1 MDWTQ
6 LDHVTDAVATAAPQL
21 DGIRDAAPNASFR
34 VKGLKLAREPHRY
47 SGRTSMRANL
57 SVHEPRAPQ
66 DADTAFA
73 FSMEGYAG
81 SVEPRQQIPF
91 AWSPGWNS
99 PQAWNKFQD
108 EVGGHLR
115 AGDPG
120 VRLIE
125 SQGDR
130 LTWFAV
136 PTAAVRSAES
146 GFQAVPLY
154 HLFGSEET
162 SSRAEP
168 VRERIPAA
176 YVALAKAD
184 ADRLGVNEGAC
195 CACRS
200 LVRNC
205 ACRCRSSP
213 SCRRVWSACPPASK
227 GFRWTSPA
235 SAWKDCRRPRHD
247 LAHPHPHRRGD
258 RHPQGHVILLAVVIC
273 GGAAELR
280 RTASAGTL
288 AGPSRPQPGRS
299 LRRLPAWRDMLKMFF
314 KEDWTPPFADKMIFA
329 LAPVIAMGSLLVAFS
344 VIPITPTWGVADL
357 NVGLLFFFAMAGVN
371 VYAVLFA
378 GWASN
383 NKFSLLGAMRASAQ
397 TLSYEVF
404 MGLSVMGIVA
414 VTGSFNMRDIVE
426 AQHQGWWF
434 IIPQFFGFCTF
445 FIAGIAVTHRHPF
458 DQPEAEQELA
468 DGYHIEYAGMKWGM
482 FFVGEYIGIVLISA
496 LLVTLFFGG
505 WHGPFLDT
513 LPWLS
518 FFWFALKTAF
528 FIMIF
533 ILLRASIPRPR
544 YDQVMA
550 FSWKFCLPLTLIN
563 LLVTGAVVLYS
574 ASPAI
579 GQ

>member
-1 MDWTQ
+1 MTWLTPT
-6 LDHVTDAVATAAPQL
+6 LIAVVI
-21 DGIRDAAPNASFR
+21 G
-34 VKGLKLAREPHRY
+34 VLKA
-47 SGRTSMRANL
+47 
-57 SVHEPRAPQ
+57 
-66 DADTAFA
+66 
-73 FSMEGYAG
+73 
-81 SVEPRQQIPF
+81 I
-91 AWSPGWNS
+91 
-99 PQAWNKFQD
+99 
-108 EVGGHLR
+108 
-115 AGDPG
+115 
-120 VRLIE
+120 
-125 SQGDR
+125 
-130 LTWFAV
+130 
-136 PTAAVRSAES
+136 
-146 GFQAVPLY
+146 
-154 HLFGSEET
+154 
-162 SSRAEP
+162 
-168 VRERIPAA
+168 
-176 YVALAKAD
+176 
-184 ADRLGVNEGAC
+184 
-195 CACRS
+195 
-200 LVRNC
+200 
-205 ACRCRSSP
+205 
-213 SCRRVWSACPPASK
+213 
-227 GFRWTSPA
+227 
-235 SAWKDCRRPRHD
+235 
-247 LAHPHPHRRGD
+247 
-258 RHPQGHVILLAVVIC
+258 VILLAVVIC
-273 GGAAELR
+273 GALLSFVE
-280 RTASAGTL
+280 
-288 AGPSRPQPGRS
+288 
-299 LRRLPAWRDMLKMFF
+299 RRLLGLWQDRHGPNRVGPFGAFQLGADMLKMFF

-518 FFWFALKTAF
+518 FVWFALKTAF

-563 LLVTGAVVLYS
+563 LLVTGAVVLYT
-574 ASPAI
+574 ATPAI

>member
-1 MDWTQ
+1 MTWLTPT
-6 LDHVTDAVATAAPQL
+6 LIAVVI
-21 DGIRDAAPNASFR
+21 G
-34 VKGLKLAREPHRY
+34 VLKA
-47 SGRTSMRANL
+47 
-57 SVHEPRAPQ
+57 
-66 DADTAFA
+66 
-73 FSMEGYAG
+73 
-81 SVEPRQQIPF
+81 I
-91 AWSPGWNS
+91 
-99 PQAWNKFQD
+99 
-108 EVGGHLR
+108 
-115 AGDPG
+115 
-120 VRLIE
+120 
-125 SQGDR
+125 
-130 LTWFAV
+130 
-136 PTAAVRSAES
+136 
-146 GFQAVPLY
+146 
-154 HLFGSEET
+154 
-162 SSRAEP
+162 
-168 VRERIPAA
+168 
-176 YVALAKAD
+176 
-184 ADRLGVNEGAC
+184 
-195 CACRS
+195 
-200 LVRNC
+200 
-205 ACRCRSSP
+205 
-213 SCRRVWSACPPASK
+213 
-227 GFRWTSPA
+227 
-235 SAWKDCRRPRHD
+235 
-247 LAHPHPHRRGD
+247 
-258 RHPQGHVILLAVVIC
+258 VILLAVVIC
-273 GGAAELR
+273 GALLSFVE
-280 RTASAGTL
+280 
-288 AGPSRPQPGRS
+288 
-299 LRRLPAWRDMLKMFF
+299 RRLLGLWQDRHGPNRVGPFGAFQLGADMLKMFF

-434 IIPQFFGFCTF
+434 IVPQFFGFCTF

>member
-1 MDWTQ
+1 MTWLTPT
-6 LDHVTDAVATAAPQL
+6 LIAVVI
-21 DGIRDAAPNASFR
+21 GI
-34 VKGLKLAREPHRY
+34 
-47 SGRTSMRANL
+47 
-57 SVHEPRAPQ
+57 
-66 DADTAFA
+66 
-73 FSMEGYAG
+73 
-81 SVEPRQQIPF
+81 I
-91 AWSPGWNS
+91 
-99 PQAWNKFQD
+99 
-108 EVGGHLR
+108 
-115 AGDPG
+115 
-120 VRLIE
+120 
-125 SQGDR
+125 
-130 LTWFAV
+130 
-136 PTAAVRSAES
+136 
-146 GFQAVPLY
+146 
-154 HLFGSEET
+154 
-162 SSRAEP
+162 
-168 VRERIPAA
+168 
-176 YVALAKAD
+176 KAI
-184 ADRLGVNEGAC
+184 
-195 CACRS
+195 
-200 LVRNC
+200 
-205 ACRCRSSP
+205 
-213 SCRRVWSACPPASK
+213 
-227 GFRWTSPA
+227 
-235 SAWKDCRRPRHD
+235 
-247 LAHPHPHRRGD
+247 
-258 RHPQGHVILLAVVIC
+258 VILLAVVIC
-273 GGAAELR
+273 GALLSFVE
-280 RTASAGTL
+280 
-288 AGPSRPQPGRS
+288 
-299 LRRLPAWRDMLKMFF
+299 RRLLGLWQDRHGPNRVGPFGAFQLGADMLKMFF
-314 KEDWTPPFADKMIFA
+314 KEDWTPPFADKMIFS

-434 IIPQFFGFCTF
+434 IVPQFFGFCTF

-518 FFWFALKTAF
+518 FVWFALKTAF

-563 LLVTGAVVLYS
+563 LLVTGAVVLYT
-574 ASPAI
+574 ATPAI